1 MKEPAANAAGSFKSR
16 TVAGS
21 LVQYFTFLCDVPL
34 EGPRSGFSFFAE
46 RKLGKYVEN
55 NIRIFCPLL
64 S

>member
-1 MKEPAANAAGSFKSR
+1 MLQAFLNHVPSPVLLFNI
-16 TVAGS
+16 
-21 LVQYFTFLCDVPL
+21 FTFLCDVPL
-34 EGPRSGFSFFAE
+34 EGPRSVFSFFAE